1 MSIKTKY
8 GTASINGNGYYQITS
23 KEYGFE
29 GQYLHRLIMAD
40 AIGCGIPSNY
50 VVHHRDGNKLNNK
63 LDNLEL
69 LPHEEH
75 LSLHHKG
82 KEGYFKNKIRSN
94 KTKLKISK
102 IQNTS
107 GYFRVSKLK
116 TERYKQGFFWKY
128 CYYDEDGKRKAIT
141 SVDIKKLEEKVKA
154 RGLEWRK
161 LE

>member
-8 GTASINGNGYYQITS
+8 GTASIDSNGYYKIKS
-23 KEYGFE
+23 NEYGFRDC
-29 GQYLHRLIMAD
+29 YLHRLIMAD

-50 VVHHRDGNKLNNK
+50 AVHHCDNNKLNNN

-69 LPHEEH
+69 LPQSKH
-75 LSLHHKG
+75 SLLHKKG
-82 KEGYFKNKIRSN
+82 KSNSLESNIKRS
-94 KTKLKISK
+94 KKQSR
-102 IQNTS
+102 TS
-107 GYFRVSKLK
+107 NYFRVYKHKNL
-116 TERYKQGFFWKY
+116 ECKQGFDWRY
-128 CYYDEDGKRKAIT
+128 SYYDDDGKRRVIT